1 MAKPNNMEPE
11 LPHMSREG
19 LNIPWLHAILG
30 GLLAL
35 ALAGTLGF
43 YIGKNQIIGAGTEP
57 TATAQATAL
66 PKGITRLPVQKFGN
80 WNLNCLQNLEKQK
93 KCELVLRAVDKT
105 RKALVLSL
113 VVARNA
119 KGEALLVVVT
129 PPSVTFSAGVQLAAG
144 TGQPVTAAFASCR
157 PGSCQAAISLADP
170 TAEALSSADFLQVSY
185 VAGAGN
191 KVSYKLPMTGFREG
205 YAAWQAS

>member
-1 MAKPNNMEPE
+1 MSTPNNKDPE
-11 LPHMSREG
+11 LPQTAREG
-19 LNIPWLHAILG
+19 LNISWTHAILG
-30 GLLAL
+30 GLLGL

-43 YIGKNQIIGAGTEP
+43 YIGKNQIIGGTTP
-57 TATAQATAL
+57 TTSTAEAPQL

-129 PPSVTFSAGVQLAAG
+129 PPSVMFSAGVQLVPGTSQPLTAGFAA
-144 TGQPVTAAFASCR
+144 CR
-157 PGSCQAAISLADP
+157 PGSCQAAVALADP
-170 TAEALSSADFLQVSY
+170 VTDALSSADFLQVSY

-191 KVSYKLPMTGFREG
+191 KVSYKLPLTGFREG

>member
-1 MAKPNNMEPE
+1 MSKSNNVEPE
-11 LPHMSREG
+11 LPDTPREG
-19 LNIPWLHAILG
+19 LHLSLTHAILG
-30 GLLAL
+30 GLLGL
-35 ALAGTLGF
+35 ALAGTAGF
-43 YIGKNQIIGAGTEP
+43 YIGKEQIIGGAAP
-57 TATAQATAL
+57 ATTMAQVPQL
-66 PKGITRLPVQKFGN
+66 PKGVTRLPVQKFGN
-80 WNLNCLQNLEKQK
+80 WNLNCLQNEQKQK

-129 PPSVTFSAGVQLAAG
+129 PPSVTFSAGVQLVPGA
-144 TGQPVTAAFASCR
+144 GQPLTAAFASCR
-157 PGSCQAAISLADP
+157 PGSCQAAVVLADAV
-170 TAEALSSADFLQVSY
+170 TESLSSADTLEVSY

-205 YAAWQAS
+205 YSAWQGS

>member
-1 MAKPNNMEPE
+1 MSKPKSMEPE

-19 LNIPWLHAILG
+19 LNLSWTHAILG
-30 GLLAL
+30 GLLGL

-43 YIGKNQIIGAGTEP
+43 YIGKNQIIGGTAPITP
-57 TATAQATAL
+57 TAQSPEL

-113 VVARNA
+113 VVARNT

-129 PPSVTFSAGVQLAAG
+129 PPSVTFSAGVQLVPGASQPLSAG
-144 TGQPVTAAFASCR
+144 FASCR
-157 PGSCQAAISLADP
+157 PGSCQAAIALADP
-170 TAEALSSADFLQVSY
+170 VADALSSADFLQVSY

-191 KVSYKLPMTGFREG
+191 KISYKLPMTGFREG